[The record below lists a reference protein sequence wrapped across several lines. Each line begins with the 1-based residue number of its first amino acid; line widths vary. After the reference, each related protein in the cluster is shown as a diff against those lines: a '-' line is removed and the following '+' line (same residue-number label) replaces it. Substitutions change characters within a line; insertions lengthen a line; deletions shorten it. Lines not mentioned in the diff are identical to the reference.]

1 MSISFTDLN
10 LSKETLNS
18 LENMGFSKP
27 TEIQEKTIP
36 YALEDYDL
44 LGQAQTGTGKT
55 AAFGIPIVEKINP
68 KEKQPQALILTPT
81 RELALQVSEEIRKI
95 GKGKGIYTLAVY
107 GGTSIDRQI
116 KFLKYKKNQVVVGT
130 PGRVKDLIDRD
141 ILKLDKV
148 KIFVLDEAD
157 RMLDM
162 GFIDD
167 IRYIYSKLSQN
178 KQVLLFSATIPN
190 SIMALAKEFLK
201 KDFKTVKVKPEEI
214 VVDKIEQ
221 YLFKVNEDTRFP
233 KLKDLLHKYSNKKAI
248 IFTETKKN
256 VDELYRLLKKH
267 NFKVGAIHGDFSQR
281 KREKVLKDFKENNIN
296 ILIATDVASR
306 GIDIK
311 DVDIVYNYR
320 LPNNLESY
328 VHRIGRTG
336 RAGRKGLAISLATG
350 SEKQNV
356 IKLTKLTKGKI
367 KLIDFYLNYDKKN
380 KIKKF
385 SKRQ

>member
-1 MSISFTDLN
+1 MSLNFSDLN

-18 LENMGFSKP
+18 LKRMGFTKP
-27 TEIQEKTIP
+27 TEIQEKAIP
-36 YALEDYDL
+36 LLLKGYDL

-55 AAFGIPIVEKINP
+55 AAFGIPIVEKLNP
-68 KEKQPQALILTPT
+68 KEKEPQALILTPT
-81 RELALQVSEEIRKI
+81 RELALQVAEEIRKI
-95 GKGKGIYTLAVY
+95 GKGKRIYTLAIY

-116 KFLKYKKNQVVVGT
+116 NFLKHKKNQVVVGT
-130 PGRVKDLIDRD
+130 PGRIKDLIDRGV
-141 ILKLDKV
+141 LKLDKI

-167 IRYIYSKLSQN
+167 IRYIYSKLPKE

-190 SIMALAKEFLK
+190 SIIALAKEFLK
-201 KDFKTVKVKPEEI
+201 EDFKTVKVKPEEV
-214 VVDKIEQ
+214 VVDKIDQ
-221 YLFKVNEDTRFP
+221 YLFKVNEENRFY
-233 KLKDLLHKYSNKKAI
+233 KLKDLLNRYSDKKAI

-256 VDELYRLLKKH
+256 VDELYKMLKEH
-267 NFKVGAIHGDFSQR
+267 NFKVGAIHGDYSQR

-311 DVDIVYNYR
+311 DVEVVYNYK

-336 RAGRKGLAISLATG
+336 RAGREGLAISLATG
-350 SEKQNV
+350 LEKQNV
-356 IKLTKLTKGKI
+356 LKLKKLTKGKI
-367 KLIDFYLNYDKKN
+367 KLIDFHLSYDKKD
-380 KIKKF
+380 
-385 SKRQ
+385 SKRKKYSKR

>member
-18 LENMGFSKP
+18 LKKMGFDKP
-27 TEIQEKTIP
+27 TEIQEKAIP
-36 YALEDYDL
+36 YLLKGYDL

-55 AAFGIPIVEKINP
+55 AAFGIPIVEKVNP
-68 KEKQPQALILTPT
+68 NEKQPQALILTPT
-81 RELALQVSEEIRKI
+81 RELALQVSEELKKI
-95 GKGKGIYTLAVY
+95 GRDKKIFTLAVY
-107 GGTSIDRQI
+107 GGTSLDRQI
-116 KFLKYKKNQVVVGT
+116 KFLKHKKNQVVVGT
-130 PGRVKDLIDRD
+130 PGRVKDLIDRGV
-141 ILKLDKV
+141 LKLDKI

-167 IRYIYSKLSQN
+167 IRYIYSKLPQN

-201 KDFKTVKVKPEEI
+201 EDFKTVKVKPEEV
-214 VVDKIEQ
+214 VVDKIDQ
-221 YLFKVNEDTRFP
+221 YLFKVSEENRFS
-233 KLKDLLHKYSNKKAI
+233 KLKDLLHKYSDKKAI

-256 VDELYRLLKKH
+256 VDELYKLLKQH

-311 DVDIVYNYR
+311 DVEIVYNYR
-320 LPNNLESY
+320 LPNNIESY

-336 RAGRKGLAISLATG
+336 RAGREGMAISLATG
-350 SEKQNV
+350 FERNNV
-356 IKLTKLTKGKI
+356 ARLSKLTKGKI
-367 KLIDFYLNYDKKN
+367 KLVDFYLDNKKGHN
-380 KIKKF
+380 KRF
-385 SKRQ
+385 SKR

>member
-1 MSISFTDLN
+1 MSIHFSDLN
-10 LSKETLNS
+10 LSKETLKS
-18 LENMGFSKP
+18 LEKMGFVKP
-27 TEIQEKTIP
+27 TEIQEKAIP
-36 YALEDYDL
+36 YLMEGYDL

-55 AAFGIPIVEKINP
+55 AAFDIPIVEKVNP
-68 KEKQPQALILTPT
+68 KEKEPQALILTPT

-116 KFLKYKKNQVVVGT
+116 KFLKYKKNQVIVGT
-130 PGRVKDLIDRD
+130 PGRVKDLIDRGV
-141 ILKLDKV
+141 LKLNKI

-167 IRYIYSKLSQN
+167 IRYIYSKLPDK

-201 KDFKTVKVKPEEI
+201 DDFKTVKVKPEEV
-214 VVDKIEQ
+214 VVDKIDQ
-221 YLFKVNEDTRFP
+221 YLFKVNEENRFS
-233 KLKDLLHKYSNKKAI
+233 KLKDLLHKYSDKKAI

-256 VDELYRLLKKH
+256 VDELYKMLSEH
-267 NFKVGAIHGDFSQR
+267 NFKVGAIHGDYSQK
-281 KREKVLKDFKENNIN
+281 KREKVLKDFKDNNIN

-311 DVDIVYNYR
+311 DVEIVYNYK

-336 RAGRKGLAISLATG
+336 RAGREGLAISLATG
-350 SEKQNV
+350 FERQNV

-367 KLIDFYLNYDKKN
+367 KLIDFYIKSDKKD
-380 KIKKF
+380 KKKKF
-385 SKRQ
+385 SKR